1 LGAAPASGANV
12 TVAANASIG
21 PRAKAAERERVQGLR
36 VVLVMPSKLVATGVD
51 AHGQNYPDETEI
63 HAYPAAFLGFLPF
76 DQAPGTRRGRCW
88 FLFLWGFVAPE
99 KSSSR
104 PAARIVLVE
113 DQTIFRELLA
123 ALLTS
128 DGRYEVAAEVAQG
141 AEVLAVCQRVLP
153 DLVILDAVLP
163 DQSGLDVLVQ
173 LMAWQSRLKV
183 LMVTGHA
190 RPPLVQQAISAG
202 ARGFVTKA
210 TPLAELRQ
218 AVDRVLLGQ
227 RYLCSE
233 TGTLLADAVQL
244 GSGNAEL
251 TDRQKEIVRFVAQG
265 MSSKQIGQAL
275 GIAEK
280 TVNNHR
286 LQIRERLQLHD
297 VASLTR
303 YAIEQGFIE
312 PKA

>member
-1 LGAAPASGANV
+1 MNS
-12 TVAANASIG
+12 
-21 PRAKAAERERVQGLR
+21 PRS
-36 VVLVMPSKLVATGVD
+36 P
-51 AHGQNYPDETEI
+51 
-63 HAYPAAFLGFLPF
+63 
-76 DQAPGTRRGRCW
+76 
-88 FLFLWGFVAPE
+88 
-99 KSSSR
+99 
-104 PAARIVLVE
+104 ARIVLVE

-123 ALLTS
+123 ALLRA
-128 DGRYEVAAEVAQG
+128 DGRYEVCAELATGQD
-141 AEVLAVCQRVLP
+141 VLPTCQRVLP

-163 DQSGLDVLVQ
+163 DQSGVDVLAS
-173 LMAWQSRLKV
+173 LLAWQTRLKV

-190 RPPLVQQAISAG
+190 RPALVQQAVTLG

-218 AVDRVLLGQ
+218 AVDRVLAGQ
-227 RYLCSE
+227 RHLCPATS
-233 TGTLLADAVQL
+233 TLLADAVQQRTL
-244 GSGNAEL
+244 SNEL
-251 TDRQKEIVRFVAQG
+251 TDRQKEIVRMVAQG
-265 MSSKQIGQAL
+265 QSSKQIARNL

-286 LQIRERLQLHD
+286 LQIRERLKLHD

>member
-1 LGAAPASGANV
+1 MNSPRSAS
-12 TVAANASIG
+12 
-21 PRAKAAERERVQGLR
+21 
-36 VVLVMPSKLVATGVD
+36 
-51 AHGQNYPDETEI
+51 
-63 HAYPAAFLGFLPF
+63 
-76 DQAPGTRRGRCW
+76 
-88 FLFLWGFVAPE
+88 
-99 KSSSR
+99 
-104 PAARIVLVE
+104 RIVLVE

-123 ALLTS
+123 ALLRA
-128 DGRYEVAAEVAQG
+128 DGRYEVCAELATGQD
-141 AEVLAVCQRVLP
+141 VLATCQRVLP

-163 DQSGLDVLVQ
+163 DQSGVDVLAA
-173 LMAWQSRLKV
+173 LLAWQSKLKV

-190 RPPLVQQAISAG
+190 RPALVQQAVTLG

-218 AVDRVLLGQ
+218 AVDRVLAGQ

-233 TGTLLADAVQL
+233 TSTLLADAVQL
-244 GSGNAEL
+244 GAPGTEL
-251 TDRQKEIVRFVAQG
+251 TDRQKEIVRMVAQG
-265 MSSKQIGQAL
+265 QSSKQIARSL

>member
-1 LGAAPASGANV
+1 MNS
-12 TVAANASIG
+12 
-21 PRAKAAERERVQGLR
+21 PRS
-36 VVLVMPSKLVATGVD
+36 P
-51 AHGQNYPDETEI
+51 
-63 HAYPAAFLGFLPF
+63 
-76 DQAPGTRRGRCW
+76 
-88 FLFLWGFVAPE
+88 
-99 KSSSR
+99 
-104 PAARIVLVE
+104 ARIVLVE

-123 ALLTS
+123 ALLRA
-128 DGRYEVAAEVAQG
+128 DGRYEVCAELATGQD
-141 AEVLAVCQRVLP
+141 VLPTCQRVLP

-163 DQSGLDVLVQ
+163 DQSGVDVLAS
-173 LMAWQSRLKV
+173 LLAWQTRLKV

-190 RPPLVQQAISAG
+190 RPALVQQAVTLG

-218 AVDRVLLGQ
+218 AVDRVLAGQ
-227 RYLCSE
+227 RHLCPE
-233 TGTLLADAVQL
+233 TSTLLADAVQQRTL
-244 GSGNAEL
+244 STEL
-251 TDRQKEIVRFVAQG
+251 TDRQKEIVRMVAQG
-265 MSSKQIGQAL
+265 QSSKQIARNL

-286 LQIRERLQLHD
+286 LQIRERLKLHD

>member
-1 LGAAPASGANV
+1 MNSPRTAS
-12 TVAANASIG
+12 
-21 PRAKAAERERVQGLR
+21 
-36 VVLVMPSKLVATGVD
+36 
-51 AHGQNYPDETEI
+51 
-63 HAYPAAFLGFLPF
+63 
-76 DQAPGTRRGRCW
+76 
-88 FLFLWGFVAPE
+88 
-99 KSSSR
+99 
-104 PAARIVLVE
+104 RIVLVE

-123 ALLTS
+123 ALLRA
-128 DGRYEVAAEVAQG
+128 DGRYEVCAELASGQD
-141 AEVLAVCQRVLP
+141 VLVTCQRALP

-163 DQSGLDVLVQ
+163 DQSGVDVLAS
-173 LMAWQSRLKV
+173 LLAWQSRLKV

-190 RPPLVQQAISAG
+190 RPALVQQAVTLG

-218 AVDRVLLGQ
+218 AVDRVLAGQ

-233 TGTLLADAVQL
+233 TSTLLADAVQL
-244 GSGNAEL
+244 GAPGTEL
-251 TDRQKEIVRFVAQG
+251 TDRQKEIVRMVAQG
-265 MSSKQIGQAL
+265 QSSKQIARSL

-303 YAIEQGFIE
+303 YAIEQGYIE

>member
-1 LGAAPASGANV
+1 MNSPRTAS
-12 TVAANASIG
+12 
-21 PRAKAAERERVQGLR
+21 
-36 VVLVMPSKLVATGVD
+36 
-51 AHGQNYPDETEI
+51 
-63 HAYPAAFLGFLPF
+63 
-76 DQAPGTRRGRCW
+76 
-88 FLFLWGFVAPE
+88 
-99 KSSSR
+99 
-104 PAARIVLVE
+104 RIVLVE

-123 ALLTS
+123 ALLRA
-128 DGRYEVAAEVAQG
+128 DGRYEVCAELASGQD
-141 AEVLAVCQRVLP
+141 VLATCQRVLP

-163 DQSGLDVLVQ
+163 DQSGVDVLAS
-173 LMAWQSRLKV
+173 LLAWQSRLKV

-190 RPPLVQQAISAG
+190 RPALVQQAVTLG

-218 AVDRVLLGQ
+218 AVDRVLAGQ

-233 TGTLLADAVQL
+233 TSTLLADAVQL
-244 GSGNAEL
+244 GAPGAEL
-251 TDRQKEIVRFVAQG
+251 TDRQKEIVRMVAQG
-265 MSSKQIGQAL
+265 QSSKQIARSL

>member
-1 LGAAPASGANV
+1 MNSPRTAS
-12 TVAANASIG
+12 
-21 PRAKAAERERVQGLR
+21 
-36 VVLVMPSKLVATGVD
+36 
-51 AHGQNYPDETEI
+51 
-63 HAYPAAFLGFLPF
+63 
-76 DQAPGTRRGRCW
+76 
-88 FLFLWGFVAPE
+88 
-99 KSSSR
+99 
-104 PAARIVLVE
+104 RIVLVE

-123 ALLTS
+123 ALLRA
-128 DGRYEVAAEVAQG
+128 DGRYEVCAELASGQD
-141 AEVLAVCQRVLP
+141 VLATCQRVLP

-163 DQSGLDVLVQ
+163 DQSGVEVLAS
-173 LMAWQSRLKV
+173 LLEWQSRLKV

-190 RPPLVQQAISAG
+190 RPALVQQAVTLG

-218 AVDRVLLGQ
+218 AVDRVLAGQ

-233 TGTLLADAVQL
+233 TSTLLADAVQL
-244 GSGNAEL
+244 GTPGTEL
-251 TDRQKEIVRFVAQG
+251 TDRQKEIVRMVAQG
-265 MSSKQIGQAL
+265 QSSKQIARSL

>member
-1 LGAAPASGANV
+1 MTSPRSAP
-12 TVAANASIG
+12 
-21 PRAKAAERERVQGLR
+21 
-36 VVLVMPSKLVATGVD
+36 
-51 AHGQNYPDETEI
+51 
-63 HAYPAAFLGFLPF
+63 
-76 DQAPGTRRGRCW
+76 
-88 FLFLWGFVAPE
+88 
-99 KSSSR
+99 
-104 PAARIVLVE
+104 RIVLVE

-128 DGRYEVAAEVAQG
+128 DGRYDVCAELSQG
-141 AEVLAVCQRVLP
+141 ADVLPSCQKLLP

-163 DQSGLDVLVQ
+163 DRSGLDVLTE
-173 LMAWQSRLKV
+173 LLDWQSRLKV

-190 RPPLVQQAISAG
+190 RPALVQQAVTTG

-210 TPLAELRQ
+210 TSLAELRQ
-218 AVDRVLLGQ
+218 AVDRVLSGQ

-233 TGTLLADAVQL
+233 TSTLLADAVQQ
-244 GSGNAEL
+244 GTSSAEL
-251 TDRQKEIVRFVAQG
+251 TERQKEIVRMVAQG
-265 MSSKQIGQAL
+265 QSSKQIAHCL

-286 LQIRERLQLHD
+286 LQIRERLHLHD

>member
-1 LGAAPASGANV
+1 MS
-12 TVAANASIG
+12 S
-21 PRAKAAERERVQGLR
+21 LR
-36 VVLVMPSKLVATGVD
+36 PT
-51 AHGQNYPDETEI
+51 
-63 HAYPAAFLGFLPF
+63 
-76 DQAPGTRRGRCW
+76 
-88 FLFLWGFVAPE
+88 
-99 KSSSR
+99 
-104 PAARIVLVE
+104 ARIVLVE

-128 DGRYEVAAEVAQG
+128 DGRYEVAAELSHGQG
-141 AEVLAVCQRVLP
+141 VLETCQRLLP

-163 DQSGLDVLVQ
+163 DHSGLDVLGQ

-183 LMVTGHA
+183 LMVTAHA
-190 RPPLVQQAISAG
+190 RPPLVQQAIAAG

-210 TPLAELRQ
+210 TPLVELRQ

-244 GSGNAEL
+244 GPSGAEL
-251 TDRQKEIVRFVAQG
+251 TERQREIVRMVAQG
-265 MSSKQIGQAL
+265 LSSKQIAHLL

-303 YAIEQGFIE
+303 YAIEQGYVE

>member
-1 LGAAPASGANV
+1 MNSPRTAS
-12 TVAANASIG
+12 
-21 PRAKAAERERVQGLR
+21 
-36 VVLVMPSKLVATGVD
+36 
-51 AHGQNYPDETEI
+51 
-63 HAYPAAFLGFLPF
+63 
-76 DQAPGTRRGRCW
+76 
-88 FLFLWGFVAPE
+88 
-99 KSSSR
+99 
-104 PAARIVLVE
+104 RIVLVE

-123 ALLTS
+123 ALLQA
-128 DGRYEVAAEVAQG
+128 DGRYEVCAELPSGQD
-141 AEVLAVCQRVLP
+141 VLATCQRVLP

-163 DQSGLDVLVQ
+163 DQSGVEVLAS
-173 LMAWQSRLKV
+173 LLAWQSRLKV

-190 RPPLVQQAISAG
+190 RPALVQQAVTLG

-218 AVDRVLLGQ
+218 AVDRVLAGQ
-227 RYLCSE
+227 RYLCPE
-233 TGTLLADAVQL
+233 TSALLADAVQL
-244 GSGNAEL
+244 GAPGNEL
-251 TDRQKEIVRFVAQG
+251 TDRQKEIVRMVAQG
-265 MSSKQIGQAL
+265 QSSKQIARSL

>member
-1 LGAAPASGANV
+1 MNSPRTAS
-12 TVAANASIG
+12 
-21 PRAKAAERERVQGLR
+21 
-36 VVLVMPSKLVATGVD
+36 
-51 AHGQNYPDETEI
+51 
-63 HAYPAAFLGFLPF
+63 
-76 DQAPGTRRGRCW
+76 
-88 FLFLWGFVAPE
+88 
-99 KSSSR
+99 
-104 PAARIVLVE
+104 RIVLVE

-123 ALLTS
+123 ALLRA
-128 DGRYEVAAEVAQG
+128 DGRYEVCAELASGQD
-141 AEVLAVCQRVLP
+141 VLATCQRVLP

-163 DQSGLDVLVQ
+163 DQSGVEVLAS
-173 LMAWQSRLKV
+173 LLEWQSRLKV

-190 RPPLVQQAISAG
+190 RPALVQQAVTLG

-218 AVDRVLLGQ
+218 AVDRVLAGQ

-233 TGTLLADAVQL
+233 TSTLLADAVQL
-244 GSGNAEL
+244 GAPGTEL
-251 TDRQKEIVRFVAQG
+251 TDRQKEIVRMVAQG
-265 MSSKQIGQAL
+265 QSSKQIARSL

>member
-1 LGAAPASGANV
+1 
-12 TVAANASIG
+12 
-21 PRAKAAERERVQGLR
+21 
-36 VVLVMPSKLVATGVD
+36 M
-51 AHGQNYPDETEI
+51 
-63 HAYPAAFLGFLPF
+63 
-76 DQAPGTRRGRCW
+76 
-88 FLFLWGFVAPE
+88 
-99 KSSSR
+99 
-104 PAARIVLVE
+104 E

-123 ALLTS
+123 ALLRA
-128 DGRYEVAAEVAQG
+128 DGRYEVCAELATGQD
-141 AEVLAVCQRVLP
+141 VLPTCQRVLP

-163 DQSGLDVLVQ
+163 DQSGVDVLAS
-173 LMAWQSRLKV
+173 LLAWQTRLKV

-190 RPPLVQQAISAG
+190 RPALVQQAVTLG

-218 AVDRVLLGQ
+218 AVDRVLAGQ
-227 RYLCSE
+227 RHLCPE
-233 TGTLLADAVQL
+233 TSTLLADAVQQRTL
-244 GSGNAEL
+244 STEL
-251 TDRQKEIVRFVAQG
+251 TDRQKEIVRMVAQG
-265 MSSKQIGQAL
+265 QSSKQIARNL

-286 LQIRERLQLHD
+286 LQIRERLKLHD